1 MIALS
6 LPALQMLQN
15 LATQDATFP
24 AELTQRLQHLSA
36 DSAQN
41 LEITEET
48 AHSLLDLLPPPH
60 TITDPILLEISTT
73 FRTFIADIQAKK
85 PVQS

>member
-1 MIALS
+1 MITIS
-6 LPALQMLQN
+6 LPALQMLKN

-24 AELTQRLQHLSA
+24 DELSQRLQHLSTET
-36 DSAQN
+36 SQN

-60 TITDPILLEISTT
+60 TITDPTLLEISTT
-73 FRTFIADIQAKK
+73 FRNFIGEIQAK
-85 PVQS
+85 